1 MEIQERENKVNDFWD
16 DAKIFEKQ
24 VNKDAPNGEYTF
36 YDGPHYGHIVA
47 SIIKD
52 VVPRFWA
59 MNGYKVERKWGWD
72 CHGLPIE
79 NIVEK
84 ELNFQNKKDIEKL
97 GIDRFNNLCRSKV
110 TSYVEDWKKV
120 IRQLGRFV
128 DMQNS
133 YKTMDLEFM
142 ESVWWVFKEIYD
154 KDLVYK
160 GYRSMH
166 ICPRCQTTLSQ
177 SEVTEGYKDIKD
189 LSAIAK
195 FKLIED
201 ENTSVLAWTTT
212 PWTLIGNVALA
223 VGKNIDYVKIERKD
237 ETGKITKFI
246 LAKDKLKE
254 IFKEQ
259 EYKIIEEFKG
269 KKLVGKKYKPLF
281 DYYIHDKSIE
291 NKENGWKIVLADFV
305 STDEGTGIVH
315 IAPAFGE
322 DDMNLGK
329 TENLPFIQHVGID
342 GIIEE
347 KAKDFAGMNVKPIK
361 DHMQTDIEIIKYLA
375 NKDLL
380 FSKEK
385 YEHSYPHCWRC
396 DTPLLNYATSSWFVN
411 VTKIKKRLLQ
421 TAENINWSPNHIK
434 EGRWGNWLKGARDWS
449 ISRQRFWA
457 SAIPIWECSCGE
469 IKVIGSVKEL
479 ENLSGKKIT
488 DIHKD
493 TVDKIQFPCSKCKKQ
508 MTRIPDVFDC
518 WFESGAMPFAQL
530 HYPFENKERFNQKFP
545 AQFIAEG
552 ADQTRCWFYYL
563 HVLAIGV
570 KDKEAFK
577 NVIVNGIVLAEDGKK
592 MSKKLQNYPDPAKL
606 MDKYGADAFR

>member
-1 MEIQERENKVNDFWD
+1 
-16 DAKIFEKQ
+16 
-24 VNKDAPNGEYTF
+24 
-36 YDGPHYGHIVA
+36 
-47 SIIKD
+47 
-52 VVPRFWA
+52 

-322 DDMNLGK
+322 DDMNLGQK
-329 TENLPFIQHVGID
+329 ENLPFIQHVGID

-347 KAKDFAGMNVKPIK
+347 KAKDFAGMNVI
-361 DHMQTDIEIIKYLA
+361 
-375 NKDLL
+375 
-380 FSKEK
+380 
-385 YEHSYPHCWRC
+385 
-396 DTPLLNYATSSWFVN
+396 
-411 VTKIKKRLLQ
+411 
-421 TAENINWSPNHIK
+421 
-434 EGRWGNWLKGARDWS
+434 
-449 ISRQRFWA
+449 
-457 SAIPIWECSCGE
+457 
-469 IKVIGSVKEL
+469 
-479 ENLSGKKIT
+479 
-488 DIHKD
+488 
-493 TVDKIQFPCSKCKKQ
+493 
-508 MTRIPDVFDC
+508 
-518 WFESGAMPFAQL
+518 
-530 HYPFENKERFNQKFP
+530 
-545 AQFIAEG
+545 
-552 ADQTRCWFYYL
+552 
-563 HVLAIGV
+563 
-570 KDKEAFK
+570 
-577 NVIVNGIVLAEDGKK
+577 
-592 MSKKLQNYPDPAKL
+592 
-606 MDKYGADAFR
+606 

>member
-36 YDGPHYGHIVA
+36 YDGPPFATGLPHYGHIVA

-166 ICPRCQTTLSQ
+166 ICPRCETTLSQ

-195 FKLIED
+195 FKVESEKLKVD
-201 ENTSVLAWTTT
+201 GDVYVLAWTTT

-223 VGKNIDYVKIERKD
+223 VAVAENIDYQ
-237 ETGKITKFI
+237 I
-246 LAKDKLKE
+246 LEFDNDCKTLLCSKGD
-254 IFKEQ
+254 
-259 EYKIIEEFKG
+259 KIIIAN
-269 KKLVGKKYKPLF
+269 
-281 DYYIHDKSIE
+281 DRHIE
-291 NKENGWKIVLADFV
+291 NLI
-305 STDEGTGIVH
+305 
-315 IAPAFGE
+315 FG
-322 DDMNLGK
+322 
-329 TENLPFIQHVGID
+329 
-342 GIIEE
+342 
-347 KAKDFAGMNVKPIK
+347 GM
-361 DHMQTDIEIIKYLA
+361 
-375 NKDLL
+375 
-380 FSKEK
+380 
-385 YEHSYPHCWRC
+385 
-396 DTPLLNYATSSWFVN
+396 
-411 VTKIKKRLLQ
+411 
-421 TAENINWSPNHIK
+421 
-434 EGRWGNWLKGARDWS
+434 
-449 ISRQRFWA
+449 
-457 SAIPIWECSCGE
+457 
-469 IKVIGSVKEL
+469 
-479 ENLSGKKIT
+479 
-488 DIHKD
+488 IH
-493 TVDKIQFPCSKCKKQ
+493 
-508 MTRIPDVFDC
+508 
-518 WFESGAMPFAQL
+518 
-530 HYPFENKERFNQKFP
+530 
-545 AQFIAEG
+545 
-552 ADQTRCWFYYL
+552 
-563 HVLAIGV
+563 
-570 KDKEAFK
+570 
-577 NVIVNGIVLAEDGKK
+577 
-592 MSKKLQNYPDPAKL
+592 
-606 MDKYGADAFR
+606 